1 MKYTPEMKGKKLGT
15 ILKAHGLKVTD
26 KIPGIAIGVE
36 GIGQQQKQSHKLLQA
51 VAKKL
56 GVEEPEEEQK
66 KKDRKEEQVEQQ
78 EVEQQEEQKPEAEEK
93 KAEEAPAAE
102 SAAAPAAL
110 RGVPAPDPNRPSSD
124 GESSE
129 SEEGESSESEDANE
143 GSDAEQPS
151 AKWTL
156 EQWRE
161 CAKDRYRIAM
171 VHLTNVRELEGKVAK
186 AEGEAEHWEE
196 KALEL
201 QTENEA
207 LKRALQQRTEKAEK
221 KKAKHT

>member
-1 MKYTPEMKGKKLGT
+1 MYGVKYTPEMKGKKLCT

-26 KIPGIAIGVE
+26 KIPGIAIGVK
-36 GIGQQQKQSHKLLQA
+36 GIGQQGKKTHKL
-51 VAKKL
+51 VKKMAQQM
-56 GVEEPEEEQK
+56 GIAESDEEGEK
-66 KKDRKEEQVEQQ
+66 KEVEQQ
-78 EVEQQEEQKPEAEEK
+78 EVEPQVEQKPEAEEK

-102 SAAAPAAL
+102 STAAPAAEA
-110 RGVPAPDPNRPSSD
+110 VAAPAAESAARPPSD

-129 SEEGESSESEDANE
+129 SEEGESSESEKGEGSESEDANE
-143 GSDAEQPS
+143 GSDAEYVDPT
-151 AKWTL
+151 ANWTL

-161 CAKDRYRIAM
+161 CANSRLGIANAHFTK
-171 VHLTNVRELEGKVAK
+171 VLELERKV
-186 AEGEAEHWEE
+186 
-196 KALEL
+196 LEL